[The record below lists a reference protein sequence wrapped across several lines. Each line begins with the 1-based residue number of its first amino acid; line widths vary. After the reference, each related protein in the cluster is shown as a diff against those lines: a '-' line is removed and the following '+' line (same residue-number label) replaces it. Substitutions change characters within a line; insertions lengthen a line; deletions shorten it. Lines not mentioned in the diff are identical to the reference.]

1 MAEDRQDNSR
11 KGTSRL
17 FRLVRTTSF
26 RFTLI
31 TMILFVISVFVLS
44 AFVYR
49 ATIGDAI
56 GDMEDQITE
65 EIAALDQVYERAGYA
80 GLRRVIGLRSSS
92 YNARGSAYTKDA
104 LYILIDPDNRQPP
117 VRDLSQIPPE
127 ALDSENIVEFSYERI
142 TASARNNILDP
153 DKIEMRYG
161 IGGMRRMYNP
171 ETRRQ
176 EAIVFVARD
185 ITDLVRIREAA
196 SDVFVRMAGVTFILA
211 LVVAYFS
218 SRAFLARLDDVNRT
232 AEAITAGDLGKRIPL
247 SGAGDE
253 FDALGRNLNSM
264 LDQIER
270 LMTGMK
276 QVSDNIAHDLRSPLT
291 RIRNRLE
298 SAMSEPEI
306 EYKTVVEETIPDVDR
321 LLATFN
327 ALLSITRIESGERY
341 GTMKPVD
348 LVALVEE
355 VTELYEPAAQDAG
368 FKLNVDL
375 QATPQVMGSRELI
388 SQALANLLDNA
399 FKYGKTHEE
408 GVAPMIEV
416 KVAPRVGGGAL
427 MSVSDNGP
435 GVSPI
440 DRERILNRFVR
451 LEKSRSTHGSGLGL
465 SMVTAIARFHNGQLS
480 VGPGL
485 PRHEDKQSLDQP
497 GNYGLGIRIA
507 FPPAP
512 KNLFE
517 MIKIGNQKG

>member
-1 MAEDRQDNSR
+1 MM
-11 KGTSRL
+11 
-17 FRLVRTTSF
+17 RTTSF
-26 RFTLI
+26 RFTMI
-31 TMILFVISVFVLS
+31 TMVLFVISVFVLS

-56 GDMEDQITE
+56 GSMEKQIAD
-65 EIAALDQVYERAGYA
+65 EIRGLEATYERSGYLA
-80 GLRRVIGLRSSS
+80 LRRTMVLRSST
-92 YNARGSAYTKDA
+92 YRPAQDRPYTKDA
-104 LYILIDPDNRQPP
+104 LYILIDPESRLPP

-127 ALDSENIVEFSYERI
+127 ALQAEGITEFTYERI

-153 DKIEMRYG
+153 DRIEQRYG
-161 IGGMRRMYNP
+161 IGGMRRFYNP
-171 ETRRQ
+171 QTGRQ

-185 ITDLVRIREAA
+185 ITDLVRIRQAA
-196 SDVFVRMAGVTFILA
+196 SDVFVRMATVTFILA
-211 LVVAYFS
+211 LIVAYLS

-232 AEAITAGDLGKRIPL
+232 AEAITAGDLTKRIPL
-247 SGAGDE
+247 SGGGDE
-253 FDALGRNLNSM
+253 FDALSRNLNSM

-270 LMTGMK
+270 LMIGMK

-298 SAMSEPEI
+298 SAMSDPGTDYREVVE
-306 EYKTVVEETIPDVDR
+306 KTVPEVDR

-368 FKLNVDL
+368 FQLKVDI
-375 QATPQVMGSRELI
+375 QPTPQVMGSRELI

-399 FKYGKTHEE
+399 FKYGLSTEA
-408 GVAPMIEV
+408 GVEPTIEV

-427 MSVSDNGP
+427 LSVSDNGP
-435 GVSPI
+435 GVSPV

-485 PRHEDKQSLDQP
+485 ARRQDTKSIDEPT
-497 GNYGLGIRIA
+497 NYGLGIRIA
-507 FPPAP
+507 FPPPP

-517 MIKIGNQKG
+517 MIRAGNTRKPQG